1 MIVNYDKENGKI
13 FLGLKKTIPQISNN
27 VDTLFKN
34 VGKSEKFSDLLQNFY
49 VASNFKNDPFK
60 NWVDG
65 LDSTTKS
72 AMTAGDALD
81 SYKKHLQETAKST
94 SKLSTITS
102 AAKTAIGTVASVGA
116 NMIAG
121 FAIAK
126 IIELG
131 ISMWDKYAN
140 AQEHAIEAGEEAS
153 NKIKENYD
161 KINNAKQWKSTN
173 LERFTEL
180 AKGVNAS
187 GYNVSLSTAE
197 FSEYQSLASSLADTI
212 PDLVVGFNDL
222 GQPIIRTATNMEQL
236 NQAFRDNDVKQYKSN
251 IKEAQ
256 KVIDAFQTQYN
267 EEGSLFKEAG
277 AKQKQAVYKDIID
290 AYEKSNGKGVVF
302 DLDYKGYNGYALDDA
317 LKDIGIKRSTD
328 SNIIKNIDKITEA
341 YEKGQ
346 AELEDYASSVRNVLP
361 SFFMV
366 SDEYAKLAEIAP
378 NVGTFTQSFI
388 NGLDSDFISKNLD
401 GTKNIKNWANNIIDD
416 LGKSNV
422 QDSINQLFTLDEK
435 KTEMSF
441 KDYESQLNKLASDIA
456 FNVDGIDTADQV
468 KKGLGLDDY
477 ITDLSAT
484 YEKLR
489 STLGEDFANTVSI
502 GDYDLAGKILSE
514 QSIDTIEEFTSAL
527 EVAKKE
533 ADTFSL
539 SSFTAEVNNALSIV
553 DSLNAALANSFTGK
567 GLSVE
572 FEEDKETGLITLKG
586 DIENL
591 RMAYQDL
598 EGYDASTLFEKTANG
613 VHVNREALRQLQA
626 QEEANNK
633 KKWLEDK
640 LKLQTKLNEAIKTQ
654 QGFEEGSLQWDT
666 QQGQIDTLRS
676 QIETVE
682 LLSSAY
688 DGATSAYQRWIN
700 AQSAGEEGDMYR
712 TVSET
717 MKERGAELYKEGRYN
732 TEEFRAIAN
741 YFSYEDLST
750 APMEKL
756 VEAYEAASNA
766 RDKYFTGNKQGID
779 NFMADMMKVSEKEGK
794 NWITNTEDG
803 FMEFNTG
810 ADEEIAKRFNLSKEA
825 VQALFRAAT
834 EYSDNIRIGD
844 TGSSED
850 LDAKLAEVSQKA
862 QEAKDNLKA
871 LQEEGK
877 ISTDIKFDVDVSE
890 LDEAGIDERIDSL
903 QKLKED
909 AIVKFGADSSEVEYL
924 DQLLT
929 EATLRKAQLEQKSTV
944 GLSVEINNE
953 DDINA
958 LGEKLSSL
966 PKDETTNISIAI
978 NNEEQLENA
987 VNQVNTIPKD
997 TPVNISFSV
1006 SNEEQASALKEQ
1018 LDAGDKEINYTINYT
1033 DNSGQMQ
1040 TLTKDGTKTVTVN
1053 EKQGTTVTQNDE
1065 SKTVTVNYTLGSQ
1078 DPPVNKSANV
1088 DYNKGKQEDPVKKN
1102 ANVDYNLGKQD
1113 SPSSPKTATVNYIL
1127 GTVEKPSP
1135 VTVKVN
1141 YDTSGKPKAS
1151 GTMLSPSHAN
1161 GTINTTPAYVNG
1173 NVALQKDEKALVNE
1187 LKKPESIV
1195 RDGVW
1200 SIIPGGAHIQQ
1211 LKKGDIIF
1219 NGEQTEQLIKHGKI
1233 AGHGKAYANGTVS
1246 NNSITPTPISV
1257 AYTDGSWV
1265 FGDTGNGNIGGTGG
1279 RPKPSSSSNKKSS
1292 KKKSSNSSSS
1302 DNAKEFEEVLD
1313 WIEIKIDRIE
1323 RKIKNLE
1330 RVAGSAFETYANRSK
1345 ALAEQMGEV
1354 SNEITVQQQAYER
1367 YLQQANSISL
1377 SDDYKTQVQN
1387 GTIDISTITDEDLKK
1402 NIDDYKQW
1410 YEKAIDCKD
1419 AVEELTESVKE
1430 LYQQAFDNIVEEY
1443 DNLISQIEHKKDILE
1458 GHIDQ
1463 AEEQGYI
1470 VSSKYYNALIQNEL
1484 ENLDKLNKKKSDLL
1498 SSINNAV
1505 DSGNIKVGSDAW
1517 FEMQEE
1523 INSVDK
1529 AIQEA
1534 NTSLIEYNN
1543 SIRDIQW
1550 DVFDKLQDKISGIA
1564 DESDFLIK
1572 LMSNDKLFDDKGNIT
1587 DKGNATMGLHGV
1599 NYNTYMSQADQY
1611 RKEMDAIQKEIDA
1624 DPYNQTLIDRRKE
1637 LLELQREAIQNA
1649 EDEKDAIK
1657 DLVEDGIKK
1666 QLDSLQDLIDKFN
1679 ETKRTQQD
1687 LYEYEKEVAEQQDKI
1702 SSIKKRLEAY
1712 KNDTSEEGMMNRQE
1726 LEVELGKAETDLE
1739 ETQRDKSIQETEK
1752 LLNNLLDEYEQVLN
1766 MRLDNI
1772 DQLISDVIANV
1783 NSEAGGIRDTIIAE
1797 AEDVGYKL
1805 TDSMN
1810 TIWGT
1815 NGTIATILTS
1825 YSNNFSSTMT
1835 TVQQAINDIKNY
1847 IKDAV
1852 NKSDSAANSNTG
1864 GSGNNSSSTPPPQP
1878 APQPTPPKPTSPQGD
1893 GTPNK
1898 GDKVTFVSGNYYYD
1912 SYGKR
1917 PLGHR
1922 YQGQEVYITN
1932 INKKGSKPY
1941 HISTGNKLG
1950 NGDLGW
1956 VTLEQLRGYKNGTN
1970 AVESDRLA
1978 WMNEFDKKE
1987 VVIRKKDKAILGNFE
2002 KGDAILD
2009 SNTLSNLLNMARNP
2023 KQFMAQ
2029 NIGDIDSLLSQA
2041 PDVKNISDNRNI
2053 QNNIDVNIS
2062 IDKVQDYN
2070 DFIRKFQTDN
2080 KFEKLIETIA
2090 LNKIS
2095 GRGSL
2100 SKFNIKI

>member
-346 AELEDYASSVRNVLP
+346 AELENYASSVRNVLP

-366 SDEYAKLAEIAP
+366 SDEYAKLAETAP
-378 NVGTFTQSFI
+378 NVSTFTQSFI

-401 GTKNIKNWANNIIDD
+401 GTNNIKNWANNIIDD

-441 KDYESQLNKLASDIA
+441 KDYESQLNKLASNIA

-779 NFMADMMKVSEKEGK
+779 NFMADMIKVSEKEGK

-929 EATLRKAQLEQKSTV
+929 EATLRKAQLEQQSTV

-978 NNEEQLENA
+978 NNEEQLVNA
-987 VNQVNTIPKD
+987 VNQVNNIPKD

-1018 LDAGDKEINYTINYT
+1018 LDAGDKEVNYTINYT

-1053 EKQGTTVTQNDE
+1053 EVQGTTVTQNDE

-1279 RPKPSSSSNKKSS
+1279 RPKPSSNSNKKSSKKKSS

-1302 DNAKEFEEVLD
+1302 SDKAKEFEEVLD
-1313 WIEIKIDRIE
+1313 WIEIKIDRLE

-1402 NIDDYKQW
+1402 NID
-1410 YEKAIDCKD
+1410 E
-1419 AVEELTESVKE
+1419 
-1430 LYQQAFDNIVEEY
+1430 YQQ
-1443 DNLISQIEHKKDILE
+1443 
-1458 GHIDQ
+1458 
-1463 AEEQGYI
+1463 
-1470 VSSKYYNALIQNEL
+1470 
-1484 ENLDKLNKKKSDLL
+1484 
-1498 SSINNAV
+1498 
-1505 DSGNIKVGSDAW
+1505 W
-1517 FEMQEE
+1517 
-1523 INSVDK
+1523 
-1529 AIQEA
+1529 
-1534 NTSLIEYNN
+1534 
-1543 SIRDIQW
+1543 
-1550 DVFDKLQDKISGIA
+1550 
-1564 DESDFLIK
+1564 
-1572 LMSNDKLFDDKGNIT
+1572 
-1587 DKGNATMGLHGV
+1587 
-1599 NYNTYMSQADQY
+1599 
-1611 RKEMDAIQKEIDA
+1611 
-1624 DPYNQTLIDRRKE
+1624 
-1637 LLELQREAIQNA
+1637 
-1649 EDEKDAIK
+1649 
-1657 DLVEDGIKK
+1657 
-1666 QLDSLQDLIDKFN
+1666 
-1679 ETKRTQQD
+1679 
-1687 LYEYEKEVAEQQDKI
+1687 
-1702 SSIKKRLEAY
+1702 
-1712 KNDTSEEGMMNRQE
+1712 
-1726 LEVELGKAETDLE
+1726 
-1739 ETQRDKSIQETEK
+1739 
-1752 LLNNLLDEYEQVLN
+1752 
-1766 MRLDNI
+1766 
-1772 DQLISDVIANV
+1772 
-1783 NSEAGGIRDTIIAE
+1783 
-1797 AEDVGYKL
+1797 
-1805 TDSMN
+1805 
-1810 TIWGT
+1810 
-1815 NGTIATILTS
+1815 
-1825 YSNNFSSTMT
+1825 
-1835 TVQQAINDIKNY
+1835 
-1847 IKDAV
+1847 
-1852 NKSDSAANSNTG
+1852 
-1864 GSGNNSSSTPPPQP
+1864 
-1878 APQPTPPKPTSPQGD
+1878 
-1893 GTPNK
+1893 
-1898 GDKVTFVSGNYYYD
+1898 
-1912 SYGKR
+1912 
-1917 PLGHR
+1917 
-1922 YQGQEVYITN
+1922 
-1932 INKKGSKPY
+1932 
-1941 HISTGNKLG
+1941 
-1950 NGDLGW
+1950 
-1956 VTLEQLRGYKNGTN
+1956 
-1970 AVESDRLA
+1970 
-1978 WMNEFDKKE
+1978 
-1987 VVIRKKDKAILGNFE
+1987 
-2002 KGDAILD
+2002 
-2009 SNTLSNLLNMARNP
+2009 
-2023 KQFMAQ
+2023 
-2029 NIGDIDSLLSQA
+2029 
-2041 PDVKNISDNRNI
+2041 
-2053 QNNIDVNIS
+2053 
-2062 IDKVQDYN
+2062 
-2070 DFIRKFQTDN
+2070 
-2080 KFEKLIETIA
+2080 
-2090 LNKIS
+2090 
-2095 GRGSL
+2095 
-2100 SKFNIKI
+2100 

>member
-346 AELEDYASSVRNVLP
+346 AELENYASSVRNVLP

-366 SDEYAKLAEIAP
+366 SDEYAKLAETAP
-378 NVGTFTQSFI
+378 NVSTFTQSFI

-401 GTKNIKNWANNIIDD
+401 GTKNIKHWANNIIDD

-929 EATLRKAQLEQKSTV
+929 EATLRKAQLEQQSTV

-978 NNEEQLENA
+978 NNEEQLVNA
-987 VNQVNTIPKD
+987 VNQVNNIPKD

-1018 LDAGDKEINYTINYT
+1018 LDAGDKEVNYAINYT

-1053 EKQGTTVTQNDE
+1053 EVQGTTVTQNDE

-1292 KKKSSNSSSS
+1292 NKKSSNSSSS
-1302 DNAKEFEEVLD
+1302 SDKAKEFEEVLD

-1323 RKIKNLE
+1323 RKIKSLD
-1330 RVAGSAFETYANRSK
+1330 RIAGSAFETYATRSK
-1345 ALAEQMGEV
+1345 ALVEQMGEV

-1402 NIDDYKQW
+1402 NID
-1410 YEKAIDCKD
+1410 E
-1419 AVEELTESVKE
+1419 
-1430 LYQQAFDNIVEEY
+1430 YQQ
-1443 DNLISQIEHKKDILE
+1443 
-1458 GHIDQ
+1458 
-1463 AEEQGYI
+1463 
-1470 VSSKYYNALIQNEL
+1470 
-1484 ENLDKLNKKKSDLL
+1484 
-1498 SSINNAV
+1498 
-1505 DSGNIKVGSDAW
+1505 W
-1517 FEMQEE
+1517 
-1523 INSVDK
+1523 
-1529 AIQEA
+1529 
-1534 NTSLIEYNN
+1534 
-1543 SIRDIQW
+1543 
-1550 DVFDKLQDKISGIA
+1550 
-1564 DESDFLIK
+1564 
-1572 LMSNDKLFDDKGNIT
+1572 
-1587 DKGNATMGLHGV
+1587 
-1599 NYNTYMSQADQY
+1599 
-1611 RKEMDAIQKEIDA
+1611 
-1624 DPYNQTLIDRRKE
+1624 
-1637 LLELQREAIQNA
+1637 
-1649 EDEKDAIK
+1649 
-1657 DLVEDGIKK
+1657 
-1666 QLDSLQDLIDKFN
+1666 
-1679 ETKRTQQD
+1679 
-1687 LYEYEKEVAEQQDKI
+1687 
-1702 SSIKKRLEAY
+1702 
-1712 KNDTSEEGMMNRQE
+1712 
-1726 LEVELGKAETDLE
+1726 
-1739 ETQRDKSIQETEK
+1739 
-1752 LLNNLLDEYEQVLN
+1752 
-1766 MRLDNI
+1766 
-1772 DQLISDVIANV
+1772 
-1783 NSEAGGIRDTIIAE
+1783 
-1797 AEDVGYKL
+1797 
-1805 TDSMN
+1805 
-1810 TIWGT
+1810 
-1815 NGTIATILTS
+1815 
-1825 YSNNFSSTMT
+1825 
-1835 TVQQAINDIKNY
+1835 
-1847 IKDAV
+1847 
-1852 NKSDSAANSNTG
+1852 
-1864 GSGNNSSSTPPPQP
+1864 
-1878 APQPTPPKPTSPQGD
+1878 
-1893 GTPNK
+1893 
-1898 GDKVTFVSGNYYYD
+1898 
-1912 SYGKR
+1912 
-1917 PLGHR
+1917 
-1922 YQGQEVYITN
+1922 
-1932 INKKGSKPY
+1932 
-1941 HISTGNKLG
+1941 
-1950 NGDLGW
+1950 
-1956 VTLEQLRGYKNGTN
+1956 
-1970 AVESDRLA
+1970 
-1978 WMNEFDKKE
+1978 
-1987 VVIRKKDKAILGNFE
+1987 
-2002 KGDAILD
+2002 
-2009 SNTLSNLLNMARNP
+2009 
-2023 KQFMAQ
+2023 
-2029 NIGDIDSLLSQA
+2029 
-2041 PDVKNISDNRNI
+2041 
-2053 QNNIDVNIS
+2053 
-2062 IDKVQDYN
+2062 
-2070 DFIRKFQTDN
+2070 
-2080 KFEKLIETIA
+2080 
-2090 LNKIS
+2090 
-2095 GRGSL
+2095 
-2100 SKFNIKI
+2100 

>member
-346 AELEDYASSVRNVLP
+346 AELENYASSVRNVLP

-366 SDEYAKLAEIAP
+366 SDEYAKLAETAP
-378 NVGTFTQSFI
+378 NVSTFTQSFI

-401 GTKNIKNWANNIIDD
+401 GTKNIKHWANNIIDD

-929 EATLRKAQLEQKSTV
+929 EATLRKAQLEQQSTV

-978 NNEEQLENA
+978 NNEEQLVNA
-987 VNQVNTIPKD
+987 VNQVNNIPKD

-1018 LDAGDKEINYTINYT
+1018 LDAGDKEVNYTINYT

-1053 EKQGTTVTQNDE
+1053 EVQGTTVTQNDE

-1141 YDTSGKPKAS
+1141 YDTSEKPKAS
-1151 GTMLSPSHAN
+1151 GTMLSPSHAT

-1173 NVALQKDEKALVNE
+1173 NVTLQKDERALVNE

-1246 NNSITPTPISV
+1246 NNSITPTSISV
-1257 AYTDGSWV
+1257 AYSKGSWV

-1279 RPKPSSSSNKKSS
+1279 RPKPSSNSNKKSSNKKSS
-1292 KKKSSNSSSS
+1292 NSSSSS

-1402 NIDDYKQW
+1402 NID
-1410 YEKAIDCKD
+1410 E
-1419 AVEELTESVKE
+1419 
-1430 LYQQAFDNIVEEY
+1430 YQQ
-1443 DNLISQIEHKKDILE
+1443 
-1458 GHIDQ
+1458 
-1463 AEEQGYI
+1463 
-1470 VSSKYYNALIQNEL
+1470 
-1484 ENLDKLNKKKSDLL
+1484 
-1498 SSINNAV
+1498 
-1505 DSGNIKVGSDAW
+1505 W
-1517 FEMQEE
+1517 
-1523 INSVDK
+1523 
-1529 AIQEA
+1529 
-1534 NTSLIEYNN
+1534 
-1543 SIRDIQW
+1543 
-1550 DVFDKLQDKISGIA
+1550 
-1564 DESDFLIK
+1564 
-1572 LMSNDKLFDDKGNIT
+1572 
-1587 DKGNATMGLHGV
+1587 
-1599 NYNTYMSQADQY
+1599 
-1611 RKEMDAIQKEIDA
+1611 
-1624 DPYNQTLIDRRKE
+1624 
-1637 LLELQREAIQNA
+1637 
-1649 EDEKDAIK
+1649 
-1657 DLVEDGIKK
+1657 
-1666 QLDSLQDLIDKFN
+1666 
-1679 ETKRTQQD
+1679 
-1687 LYEYEKEVAEQQDKI
+1687 
-1702 SSIKKRLEAY
+1702 
-1712 KNDTSEEGMMNRQE
+1712 
-1726 LEVELGKAETDLE
+1726 
-1739 ETQRDKSIQETEK
+1739 
-1752 LLNNLLDEYEQVLN
+1752 
-1766 MRLDNI
+1766 
-1772 DQLISDVIANV
+1772 
-1783 NSEAGGIRDTIIAE
+1783 
-1797 AEDVGYKL
+1797 
-1805 TDSMN
+1805 
-1810 TIWGT
+1810 
-1815 NGTIATILTS
+1815 
-1825 YSNNFSSTMT
+1825 
-1835 TVQQAINDIKNY
+1835 
-1847 IKDAV
+1847 
-1852 NKSDSAANSNTG
+1852 
-1864 GSGNNSSSTPPPQP
+1864 
-1878 APQPTPPKPTSPQGD
+1878 
-1893 GTPNK
+1893 
-1898 GDKVTFVSGNYYYD
+1898 
-1912 SYGKR
+1912 
-1917 PLGHR
+1917 
-1922 YQGQEVYITN
+1922 
-1932 INKKGSKPY
+1932 
-1941 HISTGNKLG
+1941 
-1950 NGDLGW
+1950 
-1956 VTLEQLRGYKNGTN
+1956 
-1970 AVESDRLA
+1970 
-1978 WMNEFDKKE
+1978 
-1987 VVIRKKDKAILGNFE
+1987 
-2002 KGDAILD
+2002 
-2009 SNTLSNLLNMARNP
+2009 
-2023 KQFMAQ
+2023 
-2029 NIGDIDSLLSQA
+2029 
-2041 PDVKNISDNRNI
+2041 
-2053 QNNIDVNIS
+2053 
-2062 IDKVQDYN
+2062 
-2070 DFIRKFQTDN
+2070 
-2080 KFEKLIETIA
+2080 
-2090 LNKIS
+2090 
-2095 GRGSL
+2095 
-2100 SKFNIKI
+2100 

>member
-34 VGKSEKFSDLLQNFY
+34 VGKSEKFSDLLQKFY

-401 GTKNIKNWANNIIDD
+401 GTKNIKHWANNIIDD

-929 EATLRKAQLEQKSTV
+929 EATLRKAQLEQQSTV

-978 NNEEQLENA
+978 NNEEQLVNA
-987 VNQVNTIPKD
+987 VNQVNNIPKD

-1018 LDAGDKEINYTINYT
+1018 LDAGDKEVNYTINYT

-1053 EKQGTTVTQNDE
+1053 EVQGTTVTQNDE

-1141 YDTSGKPKAS
+1141 YDTSEKPKAS
-1151 GTMLSPSHAN
+1151 GTMLSPSHAT

-1173 NVALQKDEKALVNE
+1173 NVTLQKDERALVNE

-1246 NNSITPTPISV
+1246 NNSITPTSISV
-1257 AYTDGSWV
+1257 AYSKGSWV

-1279 RPKPSSSSNKKSS
+1279 RPKPSSNSNKKSSNKKSS
-1292 KKKSSNSSSS
+1292 NSSSSS

-1410 YEKAIDCKD
+1410 
-1419 AVEELTESVKE
+1419 
-1430 LYQQAFDNIVEEY
+1430 
-1443 DNLISQIEHKKDILE
+1443 
-1458 GHIDQ
+1458 
-1463 AEEQGYI
+1463 
-1470 VSSKYYNALIQNEL
+1470 
-1484 ENLDKLNKKKSDLL
+1484 
-1498 SSINNAV
+1498 
-1505 DSGNIKVGSDAW
+1505 
-1517 FEMQEE
+1517 
-1523 INSVDK
+1523 
-1529 AIQEA
+1529 
-1534 NTSLIEYNN
+1534 
-1543 SIRDIQW
+1543 
-1550 DVFDKLQDKISGIA
+1550 
-1564 DESDFLIK
+1564 
-1572 LMSNDKLFDDKGNIT
+1572 
-1587 DKGNATMGLHGV
+1587 
-1599 NYNTYMSQADQY
+1599 
-1611 RKEMDAIQKEIDA
+1611 
-1624 DPYNQTLIDRRKE
+1624 
-1637 LLELQREAIQNA
+1637 
-1649 EDEKDAIK
+1649 
-1657 DLVEDGIKK
+1657 
-1666 QLDSLQDLIDKFN
+1666 
-1679 ETKRTQQD
+1679 
-1687 LYEYEKEVAEQQDKI
+1687 
-1702 SSIKKRLEAY
+1702 
-1712 KNDTSEEGMMNRQE
+1712 
-1726 LEVELGKAETDLE
+1726 
-1739 ETQRDKSIQETEK
+1739 
-1752 LLNNLLDEYEQVLN
+1752 
-1766 MRLDNI
+1766 
-1772 DQLISDVIANV
+1772 
-1783 NSEAGGIRDTIIAE
+1783 
-1797 AEDVGYKL
+1797 
-1805 TDSMN
+1805 
-1810 TIWGT
+1810 
-1815 NGTIATILTS
+1815 
-1825 YSNNFSSTMT
+1825 
-1835 TVQQAINDIKNY
+1835 
-1847 IKDAV
+1847 
-1852 NKSDSAANSNTG
+1852 
-1864 GSGNNSSSTPPPQP
+1864 
-1878 APQPTPPKPTSPQGD
+1878 
-1893 GTPNK
+1893 
-1898 GDKVTFVSGNYYYD
+1898 
-1912 SYGKR
+1912 
-1917 PLGHR
+1917 
-1922 YQGQEVYITN
+1922 
-1932 INKKGSKPY
+1932 
-1941 HISTGNKLG
+1941 
-1950 NGDLGW
+1950 
-1956 VTLEQLRGYKNGTN
+1956 
-1970 AVESDRLA
+1970 
-1978 WMNEFDKKE
+1978 
-1987 VVIRKKDKAILGNFE
+1987 
-2002 KGDAILD
+2002 
-2009 SNTLSNLLNMARNP
+2009 
-2023 KQFMAQ
+2023 
-2029 NIGDIDSLLSQA
+2029 
-2041 PDVKNISDNRNI
+2041 
-2053 QNNIDVNIS
+2053 
-2062 IDKVQDYN
+2062 
-2070 DFIRKFQTDN
+2070 
-2080 KFEKLIETIA
+2080 
-2090 LNKIS
+2090 
-2095 GRGSL
+2095 
-2100 SKFNIKI
+2100 

>member
-779 NFMADMMKVSEKEGK
+779 NFMVDMMKVSEKEGK

-862 QEAKDNLKA
+862 QEAKDSLKA

-877 ISTDIKFDVDVSE
+877 ISTDIKLDVDVSE

-909 AIVKFGADSSEVEYL
+909 SIVKFGADSSEVEYL

-929 EATLRKAQLEQKSTV
+929 EATLRKAQLEQQSTV

-1078 DPPVNKSANV
+1078 DPPANKSANV

-1313 WIEIKIDRIE
+1313 WIEIKIDRLE

-1330 RVAGSAFETYANRSK
+1330 RVAGSAFETYADRSK

-1402 NIDDYKQW
+1402 NID
-1410 YEKAIDCKD
+1410 E
-1419 AVEELTESVKE
+1419 
-1430 LYQQAFDNIVEEY
+1430 YQQ
-1443 DNLISQIEHKKDILE
+1443 
-1458 GHIDQ
+1458 
-1463 AEEQGYI
+1463 
-1470 VSSKYYNALIQNEL
+1470 
-1484 ENLDKLNKKKSDLL
+1484 
-1498 SSINNAV
+1498 
-1505 DSGNIKVGSDAW
+1505 W
-1517 FEMQEE
+1517 
-1523 INSVDK
+1523 
-1529 AIQEA
+1529 
-1534 NTSLIEYNN
+1534 
-1543 SIRDIQW
+1543 
-1550 DVFDKLQDKISGIA
+1550 
-1564 DESDFLIK
+1564 
-1572 LMSNDKLFDDKGNIT
+1572 
-1587 DKGNATMGLHGV
+1587 
-1599 NYNTYMSQADQY
+1599 
-1611 RKEMDAIQKEIDA
+1611 
-1624 DPYNQTLIDRRKE
+1624 
-1637 LLELQREAIQNA
+1637 
-1649 EDEKDAIK
+1649 
-1657 DLVEDGIKK
+1657 
-1666 QLDSLQDLIDKFN
+1666 
-1679 ETKRTQQD
+1679 
-1687 LYEYEKEVAEQQDKI
+1687 
-1702 SSIKKRLEAY
+1702 
-1712 KNDTSEEGMMNRQE
+1712 
-1726 LEVELGKAETDLE
+1726 
-1739 ETQRDKSIQETEK
+1739 
-1752 LLNNLLDEYEQVLN
+1752 
-1766 MRLDNI
+1766 
-1772 DQLISDVIANV
+1772 
-1783 NSEAGGIRDTIIAE
+1783 
-1797 AEDVGYKL
+1797 
-1805 TDSMN
+1805 
-1810 TIWGT
+1810 
-1815 NGTIATILTS
+1815 
-1825 YSNNFSSTMT
+1825 
-1835 TVQQAINDIKNY
+1835 
-1847 IKDAV
+1847 
-1852 NKSDSAANSNTG
+1852 
-1864 GSGNNSSSTPPPQP
+1864 
-1878 APQPTPPKPTSPQGD
+1878 
-1893 GTPNK
+1893 
-1898 GDKVTFVSGNYYYD
+1898 
-1912 SYGKR
+1912 
-1917 PLGHR
+1917 
-1922 YQGQEVYITN
+1922 
-1932 INKKGSKPY
+1932 
-1941 HISTGNKLG
+1941 
-1950 NGDLGW
+1950 
-1956 VTLEQLRGYKNGTN
+1956 
-1970 AVESDRLA
+1970 
-1978 WMNEFDKKE
+1978 
-1987 VVIRKKDKAILGNFE
+1987 
-2002 KGDAILD
+2002 
-2009 SNTLSNLLNMARNP
+2009 
-2023 KQFMAQ
+2023 
-2029 NIGDIDSLLSQA
+2029 
-2041 PDVKNISDNRNI
+2041 
-2053 QNNIDVNIS
+2053 
-2062 IDKVQDYN
+2062 
-2070 DFIRKFQTDN
+2070 
-2080 KFEKLIETIA
+2080 
-2090 LNKIS
+2090 
-2095 GRGSL
+2095 
-2100 SKFNIKI
+2100 

>member
-346 AELEDYASSVRNVLP
+346 AELENYASSVRNVLP

-366 SDEYAKLAEIAP
+366 SDEYAKLAETAP
-378 NVGTFTQSFI
+378 NVSTFTQSFI

-401 GTKNIKNWANNIIDD
+401 GTKNIKHWANNIIDD

-929 EATLRKAQLEQKSTV
+929 EATLRKAQLEQQSTV

-978 NNEEQLENA
+978 NNEEQLVNA
-987 VNQVNTIPKD
+987 VNQVNNIPKD

-1018 LDAGDKEINYTINYT
+1018 LDAGDKEVNYTINYT

-1053 EKQGTTVTQNDE
+1053 EVQGTTVTQNDE

-1292 KKKSSNSSSS
+1292 NKKSSNSSSS
-1302 DNAKEFEEVLD
+1302 SDKAKEFEEVLD

-1323 RKIKNLE
+1323 RKIKSLD
-1330 RVAGSAFETYANRSK
+1330 RIAGSAFETYATRSK
-1345 ALAEQMGEV
+1345 ALVEQMGEV

-1402 NIDDYKQW
+1402 NID
-1410 YEKAIDCKD
+1410 E
-1419 AVEELTESVKE
+1419 
-1430 LYQQAFDNIVEEY
+1430 YQQ
-1443 DNLISQIEHKKDILE
+1443 
-1458 GHIDQ
+1458 
-1463 AEEQGYI
+1463 
-1470 VSSKYYNALIQNEL
+1470 
-1484 ENLDKLNKKKSDLL
+1484 
-1498 SSINNAV
+1498 
-1505 DSGNIKVGSDAW
+1505 W
-1517 FEMQEE
+1517 
-1523 INSVDK
+1523 
-1529 AIQEA
+1529 
-1534 NTSLIEYNN
+1534 
-1543 SIRDIQW
+1543 
-1550 DVFDKLQDKISGIA
+1550 
-1564 DESDFLIK
+1564 
-1572 LMSNDKLFDDKGNIT
+1572 
-1587 DKGNATMGLHGV
+1587 
-1599 NYNTYMSQADQY
+1599 
-1611 RKEMDAIQKEIDA
+1611 
-1624 DPYNQTLIDRRKE
+1624 
-1637 LLELQREAIQNA
+1637 
-1649 EDEKDAIK
+1649 
-1657 DLVEDGIKK
+1657 
-1666 QLDSLQDLIDKFN
+1666 
-1679 ETKRTQQD
+1679 
-1687 LYEYEKEVAEQQDKI
+1687 
-1702 SSIKKRLEAY
+1702 
-1712 KNDTSEEGMMNRQE
+1712 
-1726 LEVELGKAETDLE
+1726 
-1739 ETQRDKSIQETEK
+1739 
-1752 LLNNLLDEYEQVLN
+1752 
-1766 MRLDNI
+1766 
-1772 DQLISDVIANV
+1772 
-1783 NSEAGGIRDTIIAE
+1783 
-1797 AEDVGYKL
+1797 
-1805 TDSMN
+1805 
-1810 TIWGT
+1810 
-1815 NGTIATILTS
+1815 
-1825 YSNNFSSTMT
+1825 
-1835 TVQQAINDIKNY
+1835 
-1847 IKDAV
+1847 
-1852 NKSDSAANSNTG
+1852 
-1864 GSGNNSSSTPPPQP
+1864 
-1878 APQPTPPKPTSPQGD
+1878 
-1893 GTPNK
+1893 
-1898 GDKVTFVSGNYYYD
+1898 
-1912 SYGKR
+1912 
-1917 PLGHR
+1917 
-1922 YQGQEVYITN
+1922 
-1932 INKKGSKPY
+1932 
-1941 HISTGNKLG
+1941 
-1950 NGDLGW
+1950 
-1956 VTLEQLRGYKNGTN
+1956 
-1970 AVESDRLA
+1970 
-1978 WMNEFDKKE
+1978 
-1987 VVIRKKDKAILGNFE
+1987 
-2002 KGDAILD
+2002 
-2009 SNTLSNLLNMARNP
+2009 
-2023 KQFMAQ
+2023 
-2029 NIGDIDSLLSQA
+2029 
-2041 PDVKNISDNRNI
+2041 
-2053 QNNIDVNIS
+2053 
-2062 IDKVQDYN
+2062 
-2070 DFIRKFQTDN
+2070 
-2080 KFEKLIETIA
+2080 
-2090 LNKIS
+2090 
-2095 GRGSL
+2095 
-2100 SKFNIKI
+2100 